1 MKKVVLFVFIVS
13 ILFSFSVYAGGEK
26 EQTQEIKLA
35 WYAPAPHPY
44 FEIVKAGVEG
54 FEEEYGLEVI
64 KQIGPDWTQDSQVQ
78 NVLALAA
85 KGANGFSIFA
95 SDPSAANSLYEELT
109 ERGIH
114 VISFGVETLLPTT
127 ASFYVGT
134 QIKQAAMDACEELI
148 NFMGGEGQILNVLG
162 VIEDYNTTL
171 RKEGIEEIVAK
182 YPNVEIVSEIAGMT
196 SPEIAMEKVE
206 NALAAHVNGIDGIIS
221 TETNGTEAVSKV
233 LSEYHEK
240 GNRYIHF
247 VGIDNEPNTM
257 KALKEGYIDGTMAQ
271 NPYGHGYIS
280 VLLLKYLREGWTP
293 KEGAYK
299 VNAGHFLVTQEN
311 ADTYEQD
318 QLEITK
324 SIAAELEEK
333 YLNPPPVE

>member
-1 MKKVVLFVFIVS
+1 MKKLLLTVL
-13 ILFSFSVYAGGEK
+13 ILTLVGLFAAFAGG
-26 EQTQEIKLA
+26 QTEETDEIKLA

-54 FEEEYGLEVI
+54 FEEDYGLEVV
-64 KQIGPDWTQDSQVQ
+64 KQIGPDWTQDSQSQ
-78 NVLALAA
+78 NVLAIAA

-95 SDPSAANSLYEELT
+95 SDPSAANGLYEELT
-109 ERGIH
+109 DRGIH
-114 VISFGVETLLPTT
+114 VVSFGVETLQPTT

-148 NFMGGEGQILNVLG
+148 KFMGGEGKILNVLG

-196 SPEIAMEKVE
+196 SPEVAMEKVE
-206 NALAAHVNGIDGIIS
+206 NALAAHVNEINGIIS

-247 VGIDNEPNTM
+247 VGIDSEPNTM

-299 VNAGHFLVTQEN
+299 VNAGHFLITKEN
-311 ADTYEQD
+311 VETFEDD
-318 QLEITK
+318 QLKITK
-324 SIAAELEEK
+324 SIAAELETK
-333 YLNPPPVE
+333 YLNPPE